1 MSDPVVLPKKLL
13 LAVDSQGACEDAL
26 HAGLWL
32 ARVLPAELECVHAFP
47 PRPILWG
54 KASQAAEWEAGTE
67 AAAERASRALAE
79 FAQRAP
85 AGLGP
90 LPGWRP
96 ESLCV
101 RTGHAAAAVL
111 EEAHRTAAGLL
122 LLGRHSPRRGMD
134 FGSTARGVLSKAVCP
149 VWIQPGPA
157 REVRRILVPTDL
169 STSAARALDFA
180 LALAGRIGARVTA
193 LHVFDPPTLGAADL
207 VLPAPTKVVE
217 DLEREARRSFEEG
230 IQHLRPGGGE
240 LAHEFVCGNVIDVI
254 LGMQEGCDLVV
265 MGSHGHTAFAAAL
278 LGSVTHAVARALR
291 TPLLVVPD
299 RQRRFLH

>member
-1 MSDPVVLPKKLL
+1 MADLVVLPKKLL

-26 HAGLWL
+26 HEGLWL
-32 ARVLPAELECVHAFP
+32 ARVLPAELAGVHAFP

-67 AAAERASRALAE
+67 VAAERSSLALSE
-79 FAQRAP
+79 FAKRAP
-85 AGLGP
+85 AELGP
-90 LPGWRP
+90 LPEWRR

-101 RTGHAAAAVL
+101 RTGHAAAVVL
-111 EEAHRTAAGLL
+111 EEAQRVGAGLL

-134 FGSTARGVLSKAVCP
+134 FGSTARGVLSKAACP

-157 REVRRILVPTDL
+157 RALRRILVPTDL
-169 STSAARALDFA
+169 STSAARALDLA
-180 LALAGRIGARVTA
+180 LALGSRVGARVTA

-207 VLPAPTKVVE
+207 VLPAPTTVVE

-230 IQHLRPGGGE
+230 LQHLGPASSE
-240 LAHEFVCGNVIDVI
+240 LAHEFVCGNVVDVI
-254 LGMQEGCDLVV
+254 LGMQGDCDLVV

-278 LGSVTHAVARALR
+278 LGSVTQAVARVLR

-299 RQRRFLH
+299 RQRRFQH